1 MSLMIFFVGILM
13 ILFVVLGKIEGN
25 SIKIYLKAAT
35 QDGYTFVFTL
45 WEGSFTEDDNA
56 RAQEYLDGSYNQT
69 VVDANGNIW
78 NKAE

>member
-1 MSLMIFFVGILM
+1 MSPAV
-13 ILFVVLGKIEGN
+13 EGN